1 MENILFLV
9 EMGIVA
15 VIVVIQF
22 FVFFR
27 NLAAINGLTGI
38 FPKGLALK
46 IKTIPDATP
55 GEDGAII
62 PSSLDLIEENPSF
75 SGTFQN
81 IIRNTN
87 AYITRNKGAADFD
100 ILKELAERKSESRED
115 AIESNITLPLYIG
128 LLCTFTGVII
138 GLIQIAKEG
147 VSNDAITSFV
157 GGVLIGM
164 IGSAVGLALTVLSNY
179 RFKESK
185 KIRDERQY
193 DYFSFLRTHILPT
206 LNKEPDQ
213 PISTLRDNLAAFN
226 EGFARYQSHMNDSLT
241 ETLRLFGELKGV
253 FGQIRSIEQ
262 GLNGMGNFL
271 QVNDSLIDR
280 QVAYIDSY
288 AKKAEEFS
296 EKLGTHFGQVN
307 RKMENLVSDNVQA
320 LERSTQAAYVKMD
333 QYLASIGNDDNKAF
347 AEALNKD
354 LNKIRGDI
362 ELLQNKSLEVNTRLL
377 EHLGKESHSVVQLG
391 EHINQLNTRVGAV
404 AQEQQ
409 NSFMNSTAFQFFV
422 YTGVAAFITG
432 IASGVIFLINT
443 FAG

>member
-1 MENILFLV
+1 MDTLFLV

-27 NLAAINGLTGI
+27 NSAAINGLSSI
-38 FPKGLALK
+38 FPKASALK
-46 IKTIPDATP
+46 SKNVPVSES
-55 GEDGAII
+55 GEDGA
-62 PSSLDLIEENPSF
+62 LISGTIELVEENPGF
-75 SGTFQN
+75 SQTFQN
-81 IIRNTN
+81 ILRNTN
-87 AYITRNKGAADFD
+87 AYLTRNKGAADFD
-100 ILKELAERKSESRED
+100 MLKDMAEDKSYSKEEG
-115 AIESNITLPLYIG
+115 IESNVALPLYIG

-138 GLIQIAKEG
+138 GLIKISIEG
-147 VSNDAITSFV
+147 VSNDAIQSFV

-164 IGSAVGLALTVLSNY
+164 IGSAVGLGLTVLSNL

-185 KIRDERQY
+185 NVRDERLY
-193 DYFSFLRTHILPT
+193 DYFSFLRSQILPT
-206 LNKEPDQ
+206 LKKDADQ
-213 PISTLRDNLAAFN
+213 PIDTLRDNLAAFN
-226 EGFARYQSHMNDSLT
+226 DGFARYQSHMNDSLT
-241 ETLRLFGELKGV
+241 ETLRLFKELKGV

-288 AKKAEEFS
+288 SKKAEEFS

-307 RKMENLVSDNVQA
+307 RKMETVVGENIQA

-333 QYLASIGNDDNKAF
+333 QYLASIGNTDNKAF

-354 LNKIRGDI
+354 LNKIRGDV

-377 EHLGKESHSVVQLG
+377 EHLGKESHSVIELTDKM
-391 EHINQLNTRVGAV
+391 NTLDSRLSSV
-404 AQEQQ
+404 ATAQ
-409 NSFMNSTAFQFFV
+409 NSSFMNSGAFQFFV
-422 YTGVAAFITG
+422 YSGVAAFLTG
-432 IASGVIFLINT
+432 IGCGVIYLINT
-443 FAG
+443 FGG